1 MTRSRTRQRLAVATL
16 AILLLSCDPD
26 SLKDI
31 IEDKFEDFTGLET
44 ALKRAYI
51 VGLTPAPDFPNLH
64 CCWVG
69 DRTKWKKIAGSW
81 STEKK
86 TAVNAGITGII
97 KAIGVEISAES
108 ASYVEVRAEPF
119 YRQQLVNI
127 RHFERKHCLGHDRS
141 CSKDMCTDSLK
152 VGKVSVT
159 AYTEWTGGVGVD
171 GKEVGKVKIGNKEYE
186 KDIMEASDIIVG
198 YKMTEVSCGP
208 AGVSFGDDDSPSTGL
223 RPGETWKEHL
233 NKRLAEYDQ
242 INTSSVYPL
251 RPASTEGKVVT
262 PPATA
267 ASVITPPPD
276 GVIGGQVI
284 RLSTADS
291 EGRPV
296 QTLIGVVVT
305 QTDESGSTSTREVT
319 TDSDGG
325 VWIPVSVT
333 TTLLTVTHDDNEV
346 FRAEPGEAVVGVVD
360 DPPVIEEITPHTGEA
375 PPGIVQTGSLID
387 ISGRDFGTV
396 TRVVVNDEP
405 VNVVAS
411 GGDSVVAEFDTV
423 GLADV
428 EVECAD
434 GLGSHPVPV
443 EGVSLVVENAP
454 PPTMMKGETS
464 SVTLRILGTERT
476 LPINFVADNTVVTM
490 GGVPTVTAV
499 SSGGTEN
506 LVRVPVTAIE
516 TGGYTITF
524 TLVADA
530 EED

>member
-1 MTRSRTRQRLAVATL
+1 MTRSRTQQILAVAALTF
-16 AILLLSCDPD
+16 LLLSCDPD

-51 VGLTPAPDFPNLH
+51 VGLTPEPDFPNLH

-69 DRTKWKKIAGSW
+69 DRTQWKKIAGSW

-86 TAVNAGITGII
+86 TAVDAGITGII
-97 KAIGVEISAES
+97 KAIGVEISANS
-108 ASYVEVRAEPF
+108 TSYVEAKAEPF

-127 RHFERKHCLGHDRS
+127 RHFERKHCPGHDPS
-141 CSKDMCTDSLK
+141 CSKDLCTDSLK

-159 AYTEWTGGVGVD
+159 AYTEWEGGVGVD

-198 YKMTEVSCGP
+198 YKMTAVSCGP
-208 AGVSFGDDDSPSTGL
+208 DEVYFGDDETPSTGL
-223 RPGETWKEHL
+223 RPGETWEQHL
-233 NKRLAEYDQ
+233 NKRLADYEHV
-242 INTSSVYPL
+242 NTSSAYPL
-251 RPASTEGKVVT
+251 RPASTDGKVVT
-262 PPATA
+262 PPATG
-267 ASVITPPPD
+267 ASVITPTPD

-284 RLSTADS
+284 RVSTADGD
-291 EGRPV
+291 GRPV
-296 QTLIGVVVT
+296 QTLSGVVVS
-305 QTDESGSTSTREVT
+305 QTDQSGSTSTRELT

-325 VWIPVSVT
+325 VWIPVGVA
-333 TTLLTVTHDDNEV
+333 TTLLTITHDGNEV
-346 FRAEPGEAVVGVVD
+346 FRSEPGEAVSVVD
-360 DPPVIEEITPHTGEA
+360 EPPVIEEITPHIGAA
-375 PPGIVQTGSLID
+375 PPGIVQSGTLIG

-423 GLADV
+423 GLAEL
-428 EVECAD
+428 EVACAD
-434 GLGSHPVPV
+434 GLRSNPVLV
-443 EGVSLVVENAP
+443 EGVSIVVQNAP
-454 PPTMMKGETS
+454 PPTMMKGQNA
-464 SVTLRILGTERT
+464 SVTLRIHGTERP
-476 LPINFVADNTVVTM
+476 LPIHLVADNTVVTL
-490 GGVPTVTAV
+490 GGLSALTAI
-499 SSGGTEN
+499 SSGGAEN

-516 TGGYTITF
+516 TGGYNITY

-530 EED
+530 GDD